1 MASLVAPWNP
11 KNVRGRFAAFIACD
25 RRLHNFFEH
34 CGSRIS
40 CYNIEVDGRFVQ
52 RQVSNVGSPLR
63 EVSPPIS
70 QG

>member
-1 MASLVAPWNP
+1 MEPEKCL
-11 KNVRGRFAAFIACD
+11 GTYFAAFIACD
-25 RRLHNFFEH
+25 RRLHNFVEH